1 MQRIKSIHLEN
12 FKFFYGY
19 GTELCNTIQLDGD
32 NLLLYGEN
40 GSGKSSIYWA
50 LYTFLQSTLKEDPQI
65 DKYFNARHDENLR
78 NRFAEESAKSGIK
91 IMFENLQQAE
101 LSREISSSNINTK
114 SDSFIKQTLDSSD
127 FINYRYLSKLYDFS
141 NSEPINLFPLFER
154 EILMFIDFREP
165 YTDHSGNSSG
175 KTNAADWWKFIV
187 DAPNQLPYHGNVVSV
202 GSEAYRRLKETTMP
216 RFVEL
221 LKKFLLD
228 ITQSA
233 NEYLQK
239 DFKESYTISFEVDT
253 ITCDYNKYI
262 SQRAKDGKLY
272 PPVIPLEA
280 KYNHS
285 ALEEHK
291 KGVLKPH
298 TFLNE
303 AKLTAIALAIR
314 FAILDLRPKFQNS
327 SRLLVLDDLLISL
340 DMSHRNIVL
349 DIILKK
355 CTDFQLILLTHDKL
369 FFKLAKHKAEQ
380 IKGLYRWKYYDI
392 YSHEKSGIPQ
402 PLLFESDSYFG
413 NAKYYLK
420 NKKYDIS
427 GNFLRKEAENFCK
440 KFLPDKLKFGEFG
453 SLKPLAQLLQETII
467 FMSQN
472 GLNDTFA
479 KKLDGYRKF
488 LLNDS
493 SHDSYDVPKFGS
505 EIESC
510 IETLEKLNKLQFK
523 SIFKWAEKLEFEL
536 QTNASC
542 PPEKAGLYKF
552 EIVIVD
558 NFRLIKEAGKPS
570 ILTKGMINYR
580 VYQNGQLLPAKK
592 QGEQWSHD
600 NTSLQKFYEK
610 NYANSD
616 KTKNAD
622 FWEEIIISETGAKL
636 NTLKAF

>member
-91 IMFENLQQAE
+91 IMFENQQQAE

-141 NSEPINLFPLFER
+141 NSEPINLFPLFEG
-154 EILMFIDFREP
+154 EILMFIDFGEP

-187 DAPNQLPYHGNVVSV
+187 DAPKQLPYNGNVVSV
-202 GSEAYRRLKETTMP
+202 GSEAYKRFKDVTLP

-221 LKKFLLD
+221 LKKFLLE

-233 NEYLQK
+233 NDYLQTE
-239 DFKESYTISFEVDT
+239 FKEGYSISFNTDT
-253 ITCDYNKYI
+253 IECDYNKYV
-262 SQRAKDGKLY
+262 SQRAKDGILY
-272 PPVIPLEA
+272 PPKIPLQV

-285 ALEEHK
+285 KLEEHRK
-291 KGVLKPH
+291 NVLKPH

-303 AKLTAIALAIR
+303 ARLTAIALAIR
-314 FAILDLRPKFQNS
+314 FAILDQRPKFPNS
-327 SRLLVLDDLLISL
+327 ARLLILDDLLLSL

-355 CTDFQLILLTHDKL
+355 VTDFQLLILTHDKM
-369 FFKLAKHKAEQ
+369 FFELAKHKAEKNKSQ
-380 IKGLYRWKYYDI
+380 QWKFFEL
-392 YSHEKSGIPQ
+392 YSHEKDGIPQ
-402 PLLFESDSYFG
+402 PLKYESDSYLG
-413 NAKYYLK
+413 NAKKYLK
-420 NKKYDIS
+420 EKKYEIA
-427 GNFLRKEAENFCK
+427 GNFLRKEAESFCK
-440 KFLPDKLKFGEFG
+440 KFLPDRLKLGEFG
-453 SLKPLAQLLQETII
+453 GLKPLAQLLQQLVE
-467 FMSQN
+467 FFNQN
-472 GLNDTFA
+472 GLDSSIATN
-479 KKLDGYRKF
+479 LDSYRKF

-493 SHDSYDVPKFGS
+493 SHDSYDVPKFRS
-505 EIESC
+505 EIENC
-510 IETLEKLNKLQFK
+510 INTLEQLNKIQFT
-523 SIFKWAEKLEFEL
+523 SSVKWGQKLVFEL
-536 QTNASC
+536 QSDANTS
-542 PPEKAGLYKF
+542 PEKAGLYKF
-552 EIVIVD
+552 VIRIAD
-558 NFRLIKEAGKPS
+558 DFRLIKEVGKES
-570 ILTKGMINYR
+570 ILTKGKINYK
-580 VYQNGQLLPAKK
+580 VYKDGTLLPSKV
-592 QGEQWSHD
+592 QGDNWNHD
-600 NTSLQKFYEK
+600 NISLK
-610 NYANSD
+610 NLYDNLYTKSD
-616 KTKNAD
+616 KTKSAD
-622 FWEEIIISETGAKL
+622 FWEEVIVSKTGQKL
-636 NTLKAF
+636 RELRMF